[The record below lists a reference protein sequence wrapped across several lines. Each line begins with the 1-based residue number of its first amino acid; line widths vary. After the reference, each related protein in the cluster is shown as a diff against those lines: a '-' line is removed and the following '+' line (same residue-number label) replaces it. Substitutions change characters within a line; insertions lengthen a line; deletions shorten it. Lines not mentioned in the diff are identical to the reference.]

1 MTLGAAEAELLT
13 IVADEG
19 SAVAWVAGRGA
30 EVALFNSHS
39 SRMVSENEVAL
50 PPVEND
56 FPHFASFSTIQYLSQ
71 THCITTT
78 ESTTDKS
85 ISEIFHYIFIIVNG
99 YSMEISRS
107 PGGMSGYLNVVEQF
121 LQMGDYKQLASLLLV
136 PSGKKPSHP
145 LLNELMSN
153 TSIPLARVRQ
163 LRGPYDVIVGHF
175 MEIFSPSSS
184 SEDGRHKLAMNMLQA
199 FLKHFSGKDTGDG
212 DEVPVM
218 KALCENVVTLAW
230 PSSLERPERL
240 EQVAR
245 LLPRCFTACLTG
257 RETGKRW
264 AALRIVVLLFRV
276 YFQLNTLRL
285 CGNIV
290 RALEQA
296 QDLPPITSFP
306 KSETI
311 AYWYYRARLC
321 IHQKDFKM
329 AETMLTDAFAL
340 CHRDDL
346 KHRREILTFLVPLKL
361 IHGALPTH
369 QLLQQYGLD
378 GEFGRLR
385 DAVRTGNLLLF
396 DAVLAENQAFYM
408 QKELFLLIQIHL
420 KSLILRTLFRRIYL
434 VTVGLPGAAD
444 SRLPLANLEA
454 GFAVF
459 GMGGHVSRDEI
470 ECWTANLV
478 NDGYIRGYL
487 SHDKGVLVL
496 SKKNPFPA
504 PSTLF

>member
-1 MTLGAAEAELLT
+1 MPYPRSEHFFPFLSNFRLYL
-13 IVADEG
+13 IVMLNA
-19 SAVAWVAGRGA
+19 
-30 EVALFNSHS
+30 
-39 SRMVSENEVAL
+39 SRTHAHYK
-50 PPVEND
+50 P
-56 FPHFASFSTIQYLSQ
+56 TKQYLQ
-71 THCITTT
+71 VVPK
-78 ESTTDKS
+78 D
-85 ISEIFHYIFIIVNG
+85 IFNG
-99 YSMEISRS
+99 KPIG
-107 PGGMSGYLNVVEQF
+107 PWHAGGMSGYVGLVEQC
-121 LQMGDYKQLASLLLV
+121 LHSGDYKQLASLLLV
-136 PSGKKPSHP
+136 PSGKKAVHP
-145 LLNELMSN
+145 AVIELM
-153 TSIPLARVRQ
+153 TAPHSIPLSRVRQ

-175 MEIFSPSSS
+175 AQIFSPSSS
-184 SEDGRHKLAMNMLQA
+184 SSEDERHKQAMNMLQT
-199 FLKHFSGKDTGDG
+199 FLKHFSSRDGGDG
-212 DEVPVM
+212 GEEVPVM

-230 PSSLERPERL
+230 PSSTERPERL

-276 YFQLNTLRL
+276 YFRLNTLRL
-285 CGNIV
+285 CGNII

-296 QDLPPITSFP
+296 QDLPPITAFL

-321 IHQKDFKM
+321 IHQKEFKA
-329 AETMLTDAFAL
+329 AETMLTDAFSL
-340 CHRDDL
+340 CHVDDL
-346 KHRREILTFLVPLKL
+346 RHRREILTFLVPLKL

-369 QLLQQYGLD
+369 QLLVQYGLER
-378 GEFGRLR
+378 EFGRLR
-385 DAVRTGNLLLF
+385 DAVRTGNLVLF

-434 VTVGLPGAAD
+434 VTAALPGAVD
-444 SRLPLANLEA
+444 SRLPLANLQA

-459 GMGGHVSRDEI
+459 GMGAHVGRDEI